1 LDLDLISQLL
11 SHKKPATTPER
22 LCKITFPVCMGLSG
36 NIILFVKFWL
46 LAIGNVL
53 GFKVHLLVAFFW

>member
-1 LDLDLISQLL
+1 
-11 SHKKPATTPER
+11 
-22 LCKITFPVCMGLSG
+22 MGLSG
-36 NIILFVKFWL
+36 SIILFVKFWL